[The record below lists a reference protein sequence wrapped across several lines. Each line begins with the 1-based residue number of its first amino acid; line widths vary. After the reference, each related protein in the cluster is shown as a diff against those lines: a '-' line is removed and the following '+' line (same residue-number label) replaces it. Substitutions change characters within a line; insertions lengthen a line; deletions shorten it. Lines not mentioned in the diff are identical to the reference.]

1 MWNDLADLARFN
13 LVSTPFDSTE
23 FGRYAHVLFVFPKVE
38 NIHDLTSYVGID
50 YLHRI
55 LIRKQVKLK
64 SLLQEPLT
72 GEMPNGALVSW
83 MMIDP
88 QEQQSVFSTLTHLRQ
103 ALKPLLAEH
112 PQTLAL
118 VIADGFSPAH
128 KRILAEQ
135 LLYITWLNQ
144 WSLPHQ
150 KSKKEKT
157 AQLNHIGVFGLSL
170 QDETMQPDAQAMRA
184 LAQGNNL
191 CRYLT
196 ALPSNEL
203 TPIAYIRKVSQLAK
217 EQGWSYVEY
226 DTKQLKKWQAGAFLT
241 VTQGSK
247 QAGSLV
253 HLTYRPKV
261 ETTTPLKRI
270 VLVGKGICF
279 DTGGHQLKP
288 ARYMQHMN
296 EDMNGSAVVLG
307 ILHAVTAL
315 QLPVQIDAWL
325 AIAQNYLSPEAYKPQ
340 DVVTA
345 ANGTTIEIIHTDA
358 EGRMVLAD
366 ALAFATGN
374 TKQPL
379 KETASQPIDLLID
392 YATLT
397 GSCITALGTRY
408 SGLFTR
414 NTKLAHLAYQASRL
428 SGERVSSFP
437 LDDDYDKALESK
449 IADVKQCILEGEAD
463 HILAVKFLERFVPKK
478 TPWIHL
484 DLSASR
490 HEEGLGAVGTDITG
504 FGVAWTIDLLMLLIG
519 SSSSSHNE

>member
-13 LVSTPFDSTE
+13 LASTPFDSTE
-23 FGRYAHVLFVFPKVE
+23 FGRYAHVLFVLPKVE
-38 NIHDLTSYVGID
+38 TIHDVTSYVGID

-55 LIRKQVKLK
+55 LIRKQMKLK
-64 SLLQEPLT
+64 TLLQEPVT

-83 MMIDP
+83 IMLDP
-88 QEQQSVFSTLTHLRQ
+88 TEQQSVFATLTCLRQ

-118 VIADGFSPAH
+118 VIADGFTPEH

-135 LLYITWLNQ
+135 LLYTTWLNQ
-144 WSLPHQ
+144 FSLPQQ
-150 KSKKEKT
+150 KSKKEKINV
-157 AQLNHIGVFGLSL
+157 LNYIGIFGLHHQEESL
-170 QDETMQPDAQAMRA
+170 QPNGNAMHA

-203 TPIAYIRKVSQLAK
+203 TPSTYIRKVSQLAK
-217 EQGWSYVEY
+217 EQGWKYVEY
-226 DTKQLKKWQAGAFLT
+226 DSKQLKKWQAGAFLA

-247 QAGSLV
+247 QGGSLI
-253 HLTYRPKV
+253 HLSYHPKG

-279 DTGGHQLKP
+279 DTGGYHLKP
-288 ARYMQHMN
+288 ARYMQEMN

-307 ILHAVTAL
+307 ILYAATLL
-315 QLPVQIDAWL
+315 QLPVQIEAWL
-325 AIAQNYLSPEAYKPQ
+325 AIGQNHLSPEAYKPQ

-345 ANGTTIEIIHTDA
+345 ANGTTIEIVHTDA
-358 EGRMVLAD
+358 EGRMILAD

-379 KETASQPIDLLID
+379 KETATQPIDLLID

-414 NTKLAHLAYQASRL
+414 NTKLAHLGYQASRS

-437 LDDDYDKALESK
+437 LDDDYNKALESK
-449 IADVKQCILEGEAD
+449 IADVKQCLIEGEAD
-463 HILAVKFLERFVPKK
+463 HILAVKFLERFVPKN

-484 DLSASR
+484 DLSACR
-490 HEEGLGAVGTDITG
+490 HEDGLGAVGTDITG
-504 FGVAWTIDLLMLLIG
+504 FGVAWTIDLLMLFTQ
-519 SSSSSHNE
+519 NTTRTA